1 MKHLIKLGFLSACLT
16 TIMWTIGCVNA
27 LPGDVSGDGTPN
39 SSESVVDPFPAD
51 PVITLTQNPEIQI
64 TSTSTPNLV
73 TPTVDE
79 ALPDLARLWIQPEN
93 PAKCPRLS
101 TELGVEVDVVNES
114 EVDAGPFSVEVDGK
128 VIRVENGLSAGER
141 VKLWFPGHSSHG
153 LTTAMVDV
161 YDEILESD
169 ENNNGRSQQLAIPT
183 LPPPCP
189 PTSTVAPTLTLA
201 TSTPT
206 PDS

>member
-1 MKHLIKLGFLSACLT
+1 
-16 TIMWTIGCVNA
+16 MWTIGCENA

-39 SSESVVDPFPAD
+39 SSESVVDSFPAD
-51 PVITLTQNPEIQI
+51 PVITLTQNPSIQITSSPTSPPPIQI

-73 TPTVDE
+73 PPTVDE
-79 ALPDLARLWIQPEN
+79 VLPDLALGRLWIQLEN
-93 PAKCPRLS
+93 PQECPLSS

-128 VIRVENGLSAGER
+128 VIRVENGLSAGVR
-141 VKLWFPGHSSHG
+141 MKLWFPGHSSHG

-161 YDEILESD
+161 YDEIVESD

-189 PTSTVAPTLTLA
+189 PTTTVAPTLTLA